1 MQMMPKK
8 YVKLVYIGDF
18 YDSIDYIGDGSR
30 MSEVCNEIGEDAII

>member
-18 YDSIDYIGDGSR
+18 YDSIVGDGSR
-30 MSEVCNEIGEDAII
+30 MSEVCNEIDEDAII